1 MDGDIIMTENK
12 KSFIEEIDDSDED
25 DDFHVDISNSSS
37 YIKSDEIINIL
48 RNIYDPEIS
57 YSIYELGLIYA
68 VNISDAEIIITM
80 TLTTAN
86 CPEAQSIPEQVKTA
100 LQEGFKDVNVSVNL
114 VFEPPWT
121 VDNMDR
127 NIKLILGLL

>member
-1 MDGDIIMTENK
+1 MTEK
-12 KSFIEEIDDSDED
+12 RKSFIEQIDDEEEENE
-25 DDFHVDISNSSS
+25 FLVDILNTSS
-37 YIKSDEIINIL
+37 YIKTDEVVSIL
-48 RNIYDPEIS
+48 KNIYDPEIS
-57 YSIYELGLIYA
+57 YSIYDLGLIYKI
-68 VNISDAEIIITM
+68 NISDEYIDITM

-86 CPEAQSIPEQVKTA
+86 CPEAVSIPAQVTDS
-100 LQEGFKDVNVSVNL
+100 LQEGFKDTKVSVSV